1 MKRPPVKPNESI
13 FSRGLGS
20 YMIRV
25 GLILAMTGIALMVWA
40 YGYTTEHLEEGLDPR
55 RWTTMVFTTLCLA
68 QMGHALAARSSHR
81 LTIQLHPTSNP
92 FIWISVILTSIL
104 QLLLIYSPPLRQFFG
119 TYLLSATELAVC
131 IGFSTLVF
139 VWIELEKL
147 VLHWL
152 HKGHE
157 LQLLE

>member
-25 GLILAMTGIALMVWA
+25 GLILAIVGISLMVWV
-40 YGYTTEHLEEGLDPR
+40 YSYTAEHLEGGLDPR

-68 QMGHALAARSSHR
+68 QMGHALAARSSTR
-81 LTIQLHPTSNP
+81 LTLEMSPTSNL
-92 FIWISVILTSIL
+92 FVWGSVILTTIL
-104 QLLLIYSPPLRQFFG
+104 QLLLIYASPLRRFFG
-119 TYLLSATELAVC
+119 TYLLSGTELAVC

-139 VWIELEKL
+139 VWVELEKL
-147 VLHWL
+147 VLRL
-152 HKGHE
+152 FNKGQE
-157 LQLLE
+157 LKLLE